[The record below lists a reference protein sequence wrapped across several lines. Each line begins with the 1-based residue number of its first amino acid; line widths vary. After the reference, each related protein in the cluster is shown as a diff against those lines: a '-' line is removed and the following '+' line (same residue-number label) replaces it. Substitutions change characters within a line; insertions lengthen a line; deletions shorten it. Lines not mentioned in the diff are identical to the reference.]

1 MSKSPAAIPNII
13 LAALPAREFQK
24 LRPALSEVTLNFA
37 DVLYEFGEPIAD
49 VYFPS
54 ACLVS
59 LLTRADGHVA
69 LEVGMVGREG
79 IVGIPLALGMQR
91 SPVKALV
98 QGGGPALRMKKTK
111 FLAALEGSVGLKR
124 GIYAY
129 IYALMG
135 QISQTAVCNRF
146 HLVEARLAR
155 WLLMTRDRVERAEF
169 RMTHEFLSHML
180 GVRREGVSE
189 AASAFQHQHLIEYN
203 RGKIRILD
211 HRGLEAAACSCYHRS
226 PVDKDA
232 IKPWR
237 SGPH

>member
-1 MSKSPAAIPNII
+1 MSKPPVTIPNIL
-13 LAALPAREFQK
+13 LAALPASEFQK
-24 LRPALSEVTLNFA
+24 LRPDLSEVTLGFGE
-37 DVLYEFGEPIAD
+37 VLYKVGEPIAE

-59 LLTRADGHVA
+59 LLTIAEGHVP

-79 IVGIPLALGMQR
+79 MVGVPLALGMRR
-91 SPVKALV
+91 SSVKALV
-98 QGGGPALRMKKTK
+98 QGGGPALRMKKAK
-111 FLAALEGSVGLKR
+111 FLAALADSAPLKR

-129 IYALMG
+129 IHMLMG

-146 HLVEARLAR
+146 HVVEARLAR
-155 WLLMTRDRVERAEF
+155 WLLMTRDRVERADF

-189 AASAFQHQHLIEYN
+189 AAAVFQHLNLIEYS

-226 PVDKDA
+226 PLDKDA